1 MRKKVQSNP
10 DSSSLSCFELTHA
23 FMTLQTM
30 VLHSFRC
37 ASILWQMS
45 IRGDGIA
52 FAVSASWTENFWF
65 FEAHTPP
72 IGGDCTKWVSWI
84 CSLTSNSR
92 WI

>member
-1 MRKKVQSNP
+1 MRKKGQSNP
-10 DSSSLSCFELTHA
+10 ASSRLSCFKLTSA

-30 VLHSFRC
+30 ALYSFGC
-37 ASILWQMS
+37 ASIHGQMS

-65 FEAHTPP
+65 FEARTPP